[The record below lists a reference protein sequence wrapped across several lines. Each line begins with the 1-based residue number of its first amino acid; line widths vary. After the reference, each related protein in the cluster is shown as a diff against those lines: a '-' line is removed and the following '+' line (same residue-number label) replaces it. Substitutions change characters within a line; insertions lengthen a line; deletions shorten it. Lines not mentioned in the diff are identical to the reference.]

1 MTDTDNLRPRNDVT
15 DKPVDD
21 DASHHF
27 DKNSVL
33 ASDSESSETEKGE
46 VDWTKKVLRQC
57 VYVSRISSEIMK
69 DIEKV
74 DWDENCYEECRRLLL
89 QETMR
94 LGDVYGDRGVKKN
107 FGLAS
112 REALRWTTEALGQ
125 AKRASRFVEDRFVKI
140 GAERRA
146 REEEQARRR
155 LGVPIPTAK
164 IARRIVLDAANKDPI
179 SDSHMEILVKGAFP
193 KTPISPRA
201 KDDQSATPCV
211 ERSKGGDTA
220 PTFETATEFAT
231 DNQHEDGKTDAKN
244 ESGILLLKGVR
255 VENPLWT

>member
-1 MTDTDNLRPRNDVT
+1 M
-15 DKPVDD
+15 
-21 DASHHF
+21 
-27 DKNSVL
+27 
-33 ASDSESSETEKGE
+33 
-46 VDWTKKVLRQC
+46 
-57 VYVSRISSEIMK
+57 
-69 DIEKV
+69 
-74 DWDENCYEECRRLLL
+74 
-89 QETMR
+89 
-94 LGDVYGDRGVKKN
+94 
-107 FGLAS
+107 
-112 REALRWTTEALGQ
+112 
-125 AKRASRFVEDRFVKI
+125 
-140 GAERRA
+140 
-146 REEEQARRR
+146 
-155 LGVPIPTAK
+155 
-164 IARRIVLDAANKDPI
+164 RIVLDAANKDPI